1 MRKFVGVVLAA
12 GLLVPAAMYVGAP
25 AGAAGGTSCAKGAGS
40 ATFTPALPDLTSTVK
55 VKDVLKSSGTV
66 TGCTGTVKSGTLT
79 GVAPPSTGSNC
90 KTIAT
95 PTTTPTKLTLTV
107 KWNTG
112 ATTTIAAQLKEIPG
126 TPVTTQT
133 VSGTVSAG
141 LFKGS
146 KLTGKFTY
154 KLPAG
159 VCGKGKPLAK
169 LTYTNVGATVIK

>member
-1 MRKFVGVVLAA
+1 MRKVLGLVVAA
-12 GLLVPAAMYVGAP
+12 ALMVPAASYLSSS
-25 AGAAGGTSCAKGAGS
+25 AGAAGGTSCASGKGS
-40 ATFTPALPDLTSTVK
+40 ATFTPALPDLSSKVK

-66 TGCTGTVKSGTLT
+66 AGCSGTVKSGTLT
-79 GVAPPSTGSNC
+79 GVAPASTGSNC
-90 KTIAT
+90 LSIAT
-95 PTTTPTKLTLTV
+95 PTTTPTKITLTV

-112 ATTTIAAQLKEIPG
+112 ATTTIAAQLKQIPK

-133 VSGTVSAG
+133 VSGTVTAG

-159 VCGKGKPLAK
+159 ACSKGHPLAK